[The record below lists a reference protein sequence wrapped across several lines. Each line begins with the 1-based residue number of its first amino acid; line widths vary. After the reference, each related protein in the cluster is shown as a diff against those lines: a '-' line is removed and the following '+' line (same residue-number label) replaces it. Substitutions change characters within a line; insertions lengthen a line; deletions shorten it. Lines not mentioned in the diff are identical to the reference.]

1 MKLLK
6 KLSFFSLFL
15 SICMVLS
22 ACNLKGEEYRNKTSN
37 SKVETVNFKDD
48 SKLAKDTIN
57 LSKTFGLKD
66 VKSIKI
72 NYQGY
77 ASVGSSKGSSNN
89 KNSKAISDYIVWGK
103 ELKSNDPYVINQIL
117 YYLNYTEK
125 VKSEKNYND
134 EINKLN
140 SDLKKIKEGD
150 MLANKEKLKKY
161 QGYPIYNGSK
171 KITPEKF
178 NPVITLKS
186 SDGNKVDI
194 PFLLDSSESVVLID
208 NNIKA
213 LSRYATVYL
222 ENLID
227 QDDINTEF
235 SSDIY
240 KIAKQ
245 NKLKINFRGEDLE
258 LKLPKDFKED
268 TYGDRYNLFWA
279 YVNDLLKTENDSK
292 DGLEKY
298 KNQKIVL
305 EKYYVSKANFSS
317 LNYDNEKKSY
327 YKINDPAAIVAI
339 RVNDKLIG
347 KFMYGISYPQDV
359 VRLDGKNLMEVT
371 NKSYSDWLST
381 IMRNDE
387 DSQELA
393 KLSSVDLIKK
403 YYTMLDAGDNNA
415 NKLWL
420 AELSAVSG
428 KVSQQVNQEIDEFKD
443 NVEYLLIGDI
453 KKSEIDVS
461 SLEAITPEDHIES
474 FITDIDVKFKKEIS
488 ILNGQDSPIVTLV
501 KLDNNQGYRIV
512 GKGH

>member
-1 MKLLK
+1 M
-6 KLSFFSLFL
+6 
-15 SICMVLS
+15 
-22 ACNLKGEEYRNKTSN
+22 
-37 SKVETVNFKDD
+37 
-48 SKLAKDTIN
+48 
-57 LSKTFGLKD
+57 
-66 VKSIKI
+66 
-72 NYQGY
+72 
-77 ASVGSSKGSSNN
+77 
-89 KNSKAISDYIVWGK
+89 
-103 ELKSNDPYVINQIL
+103 
-117 YYLNYTEK
+117 
-125 VKSEKNYND
+125 
-134 EINKLN
+134 
-140 SDLKKIKEGD
+140 
-150 MLANKEKLKKY
+150 
-161 QGYPIYNGSK
+161 
-171 KITPEKF
+171 
-178 NPVITLKS
+178 
-186 SDGNKVDI
+186 
-194 PFLLDSSESVVLID
+194 
-208 NNIKA
+208 
-213 LSRYATVYL
+213 
-222 ENLID
+222 
-227 QDDINTEF
+227 
-235 SSDIY
+235 
-240 KIAKQ
+240 
-245 NKLKINFRGEDLE
+245 E

-339 RVNDKLIG
+339 RVDDKLIG

-381 IMRNDE
+381 VMRNDE